1 MRGKGEKK
9 GYQGKEGTHIVQYLL
24 KIIVTD
30 VSGSLIFVCGN
41 DENYGPY
48 DIIRYLELGEVKG
61 RQQEIVLGIYT
72 SLVQGG

>member
-1 MRGKGEKK
+1 M
-9 GYQGKEGTHIVQYLL
+9 
-24 KIIVTD
+24 TD

-48 DIIRYLELGEVKG
+48 DMIRHLELGEVKG